1 MKKLLLLFLVFAAI
15 QNASIAQADGK
26 LIVGVTQFTAS
37 SNPAAEKYAGN
48 ITERVLDI
56 LNNSN
61 RFTVIDLTSEEA
73 RKKVLEKAQENYKA
87 ENWLDANK
95 AMNAEYTV
103 AADIG
108 TLKFIHITSSQPNGY
123 KVSVGF
129 TLKLIQTE
137 SGKIIATQTFQ
148 SSESKISITP
158 EGALLEAMTTIQDD
172 LKNYFEDNFPF
183 KSLVVKVQE
192 EKKGEAKSVL
202 ILAGTPLK
210 LKKGAEFQIYTI
222 DKTMAKPLSVEI
234 GRVKFESDI
243 DENYSLCKV
252 SSGGDK
258 IFTSLSKSEKVY
270 CKLLK

>member
-1 MKKLLLLFLVFAAI
+1 MYAAH
-15 QNASIAQADGK
+15 AQGDGK

-37 SNPAAEKYAGN
+37 SNPVAEQYAGN

-61 RFTVIDLTSEEA
+61 RFTVIDMTSEAA
-73 RKKVLEKAQENYKA
+73 RKKVIEKAQENYKA
-87 ENWLDANK
+87 ENWIDANK
-95 AMNAEYTV
+95 AINAEYTI

-123 KVSVGF
+123 KVSIGF

-148 SSESKISITP
+148 SSQSKISITP
-158 EGALLEAMTTIQDD
+158 EGALLEAMNTIQDD
-172 LKNYFEDNFPF
+172 LKNYFEQNFPF
-183 KSLVVKVQE
+183 KTLVAKVQE
-192 EKKGEAKSVL
+192 SKKDEAKSVL

-210 LKKGAEFQIYTI
+210 LKKGAEFQVYII
-222 DKTMAKPLSVEI
+222 DKSMAKPLSVPI
-234 GRVKFESDI
+234 GMLKFDSDI

-252 SSGGDK
+252 VNGGDK
-258 IFTSLSKSEKVY
+258 ILAYIGKSEKVY

>member
-1 MKKLLLLFLVFAAI
+1 MRKLLFLFFL
-15 QNASIAQADGK
+15 SIAANCTQAQNDGK

-37 SNPAAEKYAGN
+37 SNPAAEKYAGS

-61 RFTVIDLTSEEA
+61 RFTVIDLTSEAA
-73 RKKVLEKAQENYKA
+73 RKTVLDKAQENYKA
-87 ENWLDANK
+87 DNWIDASK
-95 AMNAEYTV
+95 AMNAEYTI

-108 TLKFIHITSSQPNGY
+108 TLKFLHITSSQPNGY
-123 KVSVGF
+123 KVSIGF

-137 SGKIIATQTFQ
+137 SAKIISTQTFQ

-158 EGALLEAMTTIQDD
+158 EGALLEAMNTIQDD
-172 LKNYFEDNFPF
+172 LKNYFEQNFPF
-183 KSLVVKVQE
+183 KTLVVKAQE
-192 EKKGEAKSVL
+192 VKKDEAKSVL

-210 LKKGAEFQIYTI
+210 LKKGAEFQVYVI
-222 DKTMAKPLSVEI
+222 DKSLAKPLSVQI
-234 GRVKFESDI
+234 GTIKFDSDI

-258 IFTSLSKSEKVY
+258 IQASLGKTEKVY